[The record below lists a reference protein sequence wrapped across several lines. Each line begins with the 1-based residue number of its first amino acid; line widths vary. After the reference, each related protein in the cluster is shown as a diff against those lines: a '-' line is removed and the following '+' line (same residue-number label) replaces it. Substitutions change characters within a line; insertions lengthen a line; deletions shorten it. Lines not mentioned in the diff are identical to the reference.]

1 MSMKYANIIT
11 LVATIILAILIVI
24 WLTGCTCYMSVGR
37 EIGADE
43 IIVRKYNS
51 KVDLTPELLDAL
63 KLMLIREGVYQIDD
77 EEQTRN
83 QPR

>member
-1 MSMKYANIIT
+1 MSMKRANIIT
-11 LVATIILAILIVI
+11 LIATTILAILIVL

-43 IIVRKYNS
+43 IIVRKYKS

-77 EEQTRN
+77 KEPTRN
-83 QPR
+83 